1 MGTDSSAAQP
11 APERTANES
20 GLTRADGLWFEDC
33 GLIIQAEKTLFRV
46 SRDYLAAQSPI
57 FRDMFLLPPPK
68 DADMMDGCPFVLLP
82 DSAEDVTIF
91 LKAMMFYE

>member
-20 GLTRADGLWFEDC
+20 GLMRANGLWFEDC